1 MASMFVFGA
10 FLTLLFGGMMLALV
24 MGYMETEKKREQEKR
39 ARVTEAVPVGQAVA
53 AVPRFFADLE
63 QTPPPTLPDTADD
76 AFVSQLELYLMAE
89 QAVVA
94 RFVKEP
100 SIDNLYREAS
110 VSPVVH

>member
-10 FLTLLFGGMMLALV
+10 LLTLLFGGMMLALV
-24 MGYMETEKKREQEKR
+24 MGYLETEKKREQEER
-39 ARVTEAVPVGQAVA
+39 ARMTEAVPVGQAVA
-53 AVPRFFADLE
+53 SVPRFFADLDRV
-63 QTPPPTLPDTADD
+63 QSPPAPDTADD
-76 AFVSQLELYLMAE
+76 GYVSQLEGYLMAE
-89 QAVVA
+89 QALVA